1 MLSARSGSTFD
12 FTIVFLILTET
23 TIIVKDSEFRIQGIL
38 EDLKAELNII
48 FLIIFSLAY
57 YRVTIIVKIN
67 LVFLQTTC
75 GNFMLS
81 FQFHGLTML
90 R

>member
-67 LVFLQTTC
+67 LVFLQTAC

-81 FQFHGLTML
+81 F
-90 R
+90 

>member
-23 TIIVKDSEFRIQGIL
+23 TIIVKDSELRIQGIL
-38 EDLKAELNII
+38 EDLKAELDII

-57 YRVTIIVKIN
+57 FRVTIIVKIN
-67 LVFLQTTC
+67 LVFLQTAC

-81 FQFHGLTML
+81 F
-90 R
+90 